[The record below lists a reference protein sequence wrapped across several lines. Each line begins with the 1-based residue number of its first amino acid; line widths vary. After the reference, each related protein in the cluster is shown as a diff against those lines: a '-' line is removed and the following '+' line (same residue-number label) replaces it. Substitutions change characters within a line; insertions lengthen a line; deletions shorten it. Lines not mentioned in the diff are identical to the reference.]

1 LNARRTH
8 SRGQDLVEYA
18 LLVTFTLLA
27 LIMILDLGR
36 AAYTFALLQNAAREG
51 ARFSVTKNSLD
62 VKNIATRETNIRNY
76 IRQRVPGLVAN
87 DVTITINW
95 IATPV
100 DVPDRVEILL
110 MYPFDPITPFI
121 AGIIGAD
128 PLMLNTRS
136 TMNLEY

>member
-1 LNARRTH
+1 
-8 SRGQDLVEYA
+8 
-18 LLVTFTLLA
+18 
-27 LIMILDLGR
+27 
-36 AAYTFALLQNAAREG
+36 
-51 ARFSVTKNSLD
+51 LD